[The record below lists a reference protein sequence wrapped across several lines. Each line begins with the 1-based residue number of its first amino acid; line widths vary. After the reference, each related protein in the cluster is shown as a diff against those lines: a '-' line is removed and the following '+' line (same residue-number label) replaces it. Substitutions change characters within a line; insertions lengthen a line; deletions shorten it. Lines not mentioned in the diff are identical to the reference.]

1 MWTNGCIGSMEGL
14 FFESSATV
22 PYHFLNQSELSVGPS
37 DAMRNLNYKGLNV
50 ADGIAHLRLLGVKYY
65 MAISPQTQAAAAAV
79 PGVHLIAKTSQ
90 PYDITYTTGGTS
102 KSEKRQWEVFAI
114 DGSDIVAPLS
124 YQPVVMT
131 GVSTTSKGWI
141 TLSQAWYQDPTRWD
155 VPLAASGPAEWVRVK
170 GADPNPPRT
179 PVRPAVISNFHQSD
193 DRLSFD
199 VDQPGSPVIVK
210 TSYFPNWQA
219 SGARGPWRVTP
230 NLMVVIPTSSHV
242 SLHYGFTPVDNAGR
256 LLTIAGL
263 IGAAA
268 LGRAE
273 AGMPRPVEP
282 SPSPADPSDSG
293 DAPASD
299 DRERLDAELAELLG
313 EPAPGR

>member
-1 MWTNGCIGSMEGL
+1 
-14 FFESSATV
+14 
-22 PYHFLNQSELSVGPS
+22 
-37 DAMRNLNYKGLNV
+37 MRGLNYKGLNV

-79 PGVHLIAKTSQ
+79 PGVHLIAKTSR
-90 PYDITYTTGGTS
+90 PYDVTYTSGGTS
-102 KSEKRQWEVFAI
+102 KSEPRQWEVFGI
-114 DGSDIVAPLS
+114 DGSDVVAPLS

-141 TLSQAWYQDPTRWD
+141 SLSQAWYQDPTRWD
-155 VPLAASGPAEWVRVK
+155 VPLAASGPPEWSRVK

-179 PVRPAVISNFHQSD
+179 AVRQAVVSNFAQTD
-193 DRLSFD
+193 DRMSFD
-199 VDQPGSPVIVK
+199 VDQPGTPVLVK
-210 TSYFPNWQA
+210 TSYFPNWQT

-230 NLMVVIPTSSHV
+230 NLMVVIPTSTHV

-263 IGAAA
+263 VGAAA
-268 LGRAE
+268 LWRAE
-273 AGMPRPVEP
+273 AGAPRPLDP
-282 SPSPADPSDSG
+282 SPSPAEPSGSG
-293 DAPASD
+293 EPPAAD
-299 DRERLDAELAELLG
+299 DREHLDAEMAELLA

>member
-1 MWTNGCIGSMEGL
+1 
-14 FFESSATV
+14 
-22 PYHFLNQSELSVGPS
+22 
-37 DAMRNLNYKGLNV
+37 MRGLNYKGLNV

-79 PGVHLIAKTSQ
+79 PGVHLIAKTSR

-102 KSEKRQWEVFAI
+102 KAQSRQWEVFAI
-114 DGSDIVAPLS
+114 DGSDIVSPMT
-124 YQPVVMT
+124 YEPVVMT

-155 VPLAASGPAEWVRVK
+155 VPLAASGPPEWARVK
-170 GADPNPPRT
+170 GADPNPPRKA
-179 PVRPAVISNFHQSD
+179 VRPAVISNFHQSD
-193 DRLSFD
+193 DRISFD
-199 VDQPGSPVIVK
+199 VDQPGSPVLVK

-230 NLMVVIPTSSHV
+230 NLMVVIPTSTHV

-256 LLTIAGL
+256 LLTIGGL
-263 IGAAA
+263 LAVAA
-268 LGRAE
+268 LWRAE
-273 AGMPRPVEP
+273 AGMPRPVD
-282 SPSPADPSDSG
+282 PSPAPAALAEPSDSG
-293 DAPASD
+293 DDP
-299 DRERLDAELAELLG
+299 ERLDAELTELLVP